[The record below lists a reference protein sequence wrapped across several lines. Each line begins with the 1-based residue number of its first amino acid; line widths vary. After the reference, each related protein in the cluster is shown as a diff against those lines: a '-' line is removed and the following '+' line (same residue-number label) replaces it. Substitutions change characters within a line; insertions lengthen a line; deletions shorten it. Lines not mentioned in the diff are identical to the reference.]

1 LSFLA
6 VKHTAQKVWVW
17 CKNHTGV
24 LLAATWAL
32 VLLFVLRRD
41 DSAAREVLEI
51 RKESHKK
58 EMKAIEKAHAEEAKI
73 REENLETFHK
83 TISKIEE
90 EYEKEN
96 RVLTRDKKKRV
107 KKLVEDF
114 HDNPEELTEIV
125 SIMFGIPNEDKN
137 SD

>member
-1 LSFLA
+1 
-6 VKHTAQKVWVW
+6 
-17 CKNHTGV
+17 V